1 MLHFLYQATL
11 TGSTFFVL
19 KFLAKD
25 LERCKTYCIFAKS
38 KYILYRN
45 MENTKKRTPEEVR
58 TAFKESMRRKK
69 EWLEESNAFL
79 EQIHKQRLAGL
90 I

>member
-1 MLHFLYQATL
+1 
-11 TGSTFFVL
+11 
-19 KFLAKD
+19 
-25 LERCKTYCIFAKS
+25 
-38 KYILYRN
+38 

-69 EWLEESNAFL
+69 EWLEVSNAFL